1 MWKTVLRRVL
11 LMIPQL
17 FILSLLIFIMAKQMP
32 GDALTGSIGG
42 NVKPEVL
49 EQIRRESGWY
59 DPWYQQ
65 YWRWISKAVQ
75 GDFGK
80 SFQYKQPVT
89 RVIGARAANTF
100 ALALFATVLSY
111 IIALPLG
118 IKAGRNPGSKFD
130 KGVILYNFISYAMP
144 SFVLYLFTLLL
155 FGYVLKWLP
164 TMGSVDPHIAKG
176 TFAYFLNRIKHL
188 IMPAGCI
195 ALLSTTGTI
204 QYLRNEIIDA
214 KTQDYVKTARSKGVP
229 MKKVYSHH
237 IFRNSL
243 LPIAA
248 FFGFQITGL
257 LGGSMIAE
265 RIFNYPGMGNLF
277 IDAILL
283 RDYSVVNALVMLYGF
298 LNLLGSLLSDIIM
311 SIVDPRIRIE

>member
-164 TMGSVDPHIAKG
+164 TMGSVDPHVAKG
-176 TFAYFLNRIKHL
+176 TFAYFLNRMKHL

-195 ALLSTTGTI
+195 AVLSTTGTI

-229 MKKVYSHH
+229 MKKYIH
-237 IFRNSL
+237 I
-243 LPIAA
+243 IY
-248 FFGFQITGL
+248 
-257 LGGSMIAE
+257 LGT
-265 RIFNYPGMGNLF
+265 LF
-277 IDAILL
+277 
-283 RDYSVVNALVMLYGF
+283 YQ
-298 LNLLGSLLSDIIM
+298 
-311 SIVDPRIRIE
+311 

>member
-59 DPWYQQ
+59 DPWYEQ
-65 YWRWISKAVQ
+65 YWRWITKALS

-100 ALALFATVLSY
+100 LLALFATVLSY
-111 IIALPLG
+111 LIALPLG

-176 TFAYFLNRIKHL
+176 TFAYFLNRLKHL

-195 ALLSTTGTI
+195 AILSTTGTI

>member
-176 TFAYFLNRIKHL
+176 TFAYFLNRMKHL

-195 ALLSTTGTI
+195 AVLSTTGTI

>member
-65 YWRWISKAVQ
+65 YWRWISKAIQ

-100 ALALFATVLSY
+100 ALALFATILSY
-111 IIALPLG
+111 MIALPLG

-176 TFAYFLNRIKHL
+176 TFAYFLNRMKHL

-195 ALLSTTGTI
+195 AVLSTTGTI

>member
-164 TMGSVDPHIAKG
+164 TMGSVDPHVAKG
-176 TFAYFLNRIKHL
+176 TFAYFLNRMKHL

>member
-59 DPWYQQ
+59 DPWYEQ
-65 YWRWISKAVQ
+65 YWRWITKALQ

-100 ALALFATVLSY
+100 LLALFATILSY

-176 TFAYFLNRIKHL
+176 TFAYFLNRLKHL

-195 ALLSTTGTI
+195 AILSTTGTI

>member
-59 DPWYQQ
+59 DPWYEQ
-65 YWRWISKAVQ
+65 YWRWITKALS
-75 GDFGK
+75 GDCGK

-100 ALALFATVLSY
+100 LLALFATVLSY
-111 IIALPLG
+111 LIALPLG

-176 TFAYFLNRIKHL
+176 TFAYFLNRLKHL

-195 ALLSTTGTI
+195 AILSTTGTI

>member
-59 DPWYQQ
+59 DPWYEQ
-65 YWRWISKAVQ
+65 YWRWITKALS

-100 ALALFATVLSY
+100 LLALFATVLSY
-111 IIALPLG
+111 LIALPLG
-118 IKAGRNPGSKFD
+118 IKAGRNPGSRFD

-176 TFAYFLNRIKHL
+176 TFAYFLNRLKHL

>member
-176 TFAYFLNRIKHL
+176 SFAYFLNRMKHL

-214 KTQDYVKTARSKGVP
+214 KTQDYVKAARSKGVP

>member
-1 MWKTVLRRVL
+1 
-11 LMIPQL
+11 
-17 FILSLLIFIMAKQMP
+17 MAKQMP

-176 TFAYFLNRIKHL
+176 TFAYFLNRMKHL

-195 ALLSTTGTI
+195 AVLSTTGTI

-237 IFRNSL
+237 IFRNSH

>member
-17 FILSLLIFIMAKQMP
+17 FILSMLIFIMAKHMP
-32 GDALTGSIGG
+32 GDALTGSVGG

-49 EQIRRESGWY
+49 ERIRRESGWY

-65 YWRWISKAVQ
+65 YWRWISNAFK
-75 GDFGK
+75 GDLGK

-89 RVIGARAANTF
+89 RVIGDRVVNTF
-100 ALALFATVLSY
+100 ILALTATVLSY
-111 IIALPLG
+111 CISLPLG
-118 IKAGRNPGSKFD
+118 INAGRKNGSRFD

-144 SFVLYLFTLLL
+144 SFVLYLFVLLL

-164 TMGSVDPHIAKG
+164 TMGSVDPGLVKG
-176 TFAYFLNRIKHL
+176 TWPYFVSRFKHI

-195 ALLSTTGTI
+195 AVLSTTGTI

-283 RDYSVVNALVMLYGF
+283 RDFAVVNALVMLYGF

>member
-59 DPWYQQ
+59 DPWYEQ
-65 YWRWISKAVQ
+65 YWRWITKALQ

-100 ALALFATVLSY
+100 LLALFATVLSY
-111 IIALPLG
+111 LIALPLG
-118 IKAGRNPGSKFD
+118 IKAGRNPGSRFD

-176 TFAYFLNRIKHL
+176 TFAYFLDRLKHL

-195 ALLSTTGTI
+195 AILSTTGTI

-277 IDAILL
+277 IDSILL
-283 RDYSVVNALVMLYGF
+283 RDYSVVNALIMLYGF

>member
-89 RVIGARAANTF
+89 RIIGARAANTF

-111 IIALPLG
+111 MIALPLG

-176 TFAYFLNRIKHL
+176 TFAYFLNRMKHL

-195 ALLSTTGTI
+195 AVLSTTGTI

>member
-176 TFAYFLNRIKHL
+176 SFAYFLNRMKHL

-195 ALLSTTGTI
+195 AVLSTTGTI

>member
-118 IKAGRNPGSKFD
+118 LKAGRNPGSKFD

-176 TFAYFLNRIKHL
+176 TFAYFLNRMKHL

-195 ALLSTTGTI
+195 AVLSTTGTI

>member
-59 DPWYQQ
+59 DPWYEQ
-65 YWRWISKAVQ
+65 YWRWITKALR

>member
-17 FILSLLIFIMAKQMP
+17 FILSILIFIMAKQMP

-111 IIALPLG
+111 MIALPLG

-164 TMGSVDPHIAKG
+164 TMGSVDPHVAKG
-176 TFAYFLNRIKHL
+176 TFAYFLNRLKHL

-195 ALLSTTGTI
+195 AVLSTTGTI

-277 IDAILL
+277 IDAIQL

>member
-59 DPWYQQ
+59 DPWYEQ
-65 YWRWISKAVQ
+65 YWRWITKALS

-100 ALALFATVLSY
+100 LLALFATVLSY
-111 IIALPLG
+111 LIALPLG
-118 IKAGRNPGSKFD
+118 IKAGRNPGSRFD

-176 TFAYFLNRIKHL
+176 TFAYFLNRLKHL

-195 ALLSTTGTI
+195 AILSTTGTI

>member
-59 DPWYQQ
+59 DPWYEQ
-65 YWRWISKAVQ
+65 YWRWITKALR

-100 ALALFATVLSY
+100 LLALFATVLSY
-111 IIALPLG
+111 LIALPLG
-118 IKAGRNPGSKFD
+118 IKAGRNPGSRFD

-164 TMGSVDPHIAKG
+164 TMGSIDPHLVKG
-176 TFAYFLNRIKHL
+176 TLPYFLNRLKHL

-195 ALLSTTGTI
+195 AVLSTTGTI

>member
-164 TMGSVDPHIAKG
+164 TMGSVNPHIAKG

>member
-1 MWKTVLRRVL
+1 
-11 LMIPQL
+11 
-17 FILSLLIFIMAKQMP
+17 MP

-49 EQIRRESGWY
+49 EKIRRESGWY
-59 DPWYQQ
+59 DPWYEQ
-65 YWRWISKAVQ
+65 YWRWISNAVK

-176 TFAYFLNRIKHL
+176 TFAYFLNRLKHL

-195 ALLSTTGTI
+195 SILSTTGTI

>member
-59 DPWYQQ
+59 DPWYEQ
-65 YWRWISKAVQ
+65 YWRWITKALQ

-100 ALALFATVLSY
+100 LLALFATVLSY
-111 IIALPLG
+111 LIALPLG

-176 TFAYFLNRIKHL
+176 TFAYFLNRLKHL

-195 ALLSTTGTI
+195 AILSTTGTI

>member
-59 DPWYQQ
+59 DPWYEQ
-65 YWRWISKAVQ
+65 YWRWITKALR

-100 ALALFATVLSY
+100 LLALFATVLSY
-111 IIALPLG
+111 LIALPLG
-118 IKAGRNPGSKFD
+118 IKAGRNPGSRFD

-176 TFAYFLNRIKHL
+176 TFAYFLNRLKHL

-195 ALLSTTGTI
+195 AILSTTGTI

>member
-164 TMGSVDPHIAKG
+164 TMGSVDPHVAKG
-176 TFAYFLNRIKHL
+176 TFAYFLNRMKHL

-195 ALLSTTGTI
+195 AVLSTTGTI

>member
-49 EQIRRESGWY
+49 EKIRRESGWY
-59 DPWYQQ
+59 DPWYEQ
-65 YWRWISKAVQ
+65 YWRWISNAVK

-176 TFAYFLNRIKHL
+176 TFAYFLNRLKHL

-195 ALLSTTGTI
+195 SILSTTGTI

>member
-59 DPWYQQ
+59 DPWYEQ
-65 YWRWISKAVQ
+65 YWRWITKALQ

-100 ALALFATVLSY
+100 LLALFATVLSY
-111 IIALPLG
+111 LIALPLG
-118 IKAGRNPGSKFD
+118 IKAGRNPGSRFD

-176 TFAYFLNRIKHL
+176 TFAYFLNRLKHL

>member
-65 YWRWISKAVQ
+65 YWRWISKAIQ

-176 TFAYFLNRIKHL
+176 TFAYFLNRMKHL

-195 ALLSTTGTI
+195 AILSTTGTI

>member
-59 DPWYQQ
+59 DPWYEQ
-65 YWRWISKAVQ
+65 YWRWITKALQ

-100 ALALFATVLSY
+100 LLALFATVLSY
-111 IIALPLG
+111 LIALPLG
-118 IKAGRNPGSKFD
+118 IKAGRNPGSRFD

-176 TFAYFLNRIKHL
+176 TFAYFLNRLKHL

-195 ALLSTTGTI
+195 AILSTTGTI

>member
-59 DPWYQQ
+59 DPWYEQ
-65 YWRWISKAVQ
+65 YWRWITKALR

-100 ALALFATVLSY
+100 LLALFATVLSY

-176 TFAYFLNRIKHL
+176 TFAYFLNRLKHL

-195 ALLSTTGTI
+195 AILSTTGTI

>member
-17 FILSLLIFIMAKQMP
+17 FILSLLIFIMAKMMP

-111 IIALPLG
+111 MIALPLG
-118 IKAGRNPGSKFD
+118 IKAGRNPGSRFD

-176 TFAYFLNRIKHL
+176 SFAYFLNRMKHL

-195 ALLSTTGTI
+195 AVLSTTGTI

>member
-65 YWRWISKAVQ
+65 YWRWISKAIQ

-89 RVIGARAANTF
+89 RVIVARAANTF
-100 ALALFATVLSY
+100 ALALFATILSY
-111 IIALPLG
+111 MIALPLG

-176 TFAYFLNRIKHL
+176 TFAYFLNRMKHL

-195 ALLSTTGTI
+195 AVLSTTGTI

-311 SIVDPRIRIE
+311 SIVDPRIII

>member
-89 RVIGARAANTF
+89 RIIGARAANTF

-111 IIALPLG
+111 MIALPLG

-176 TFAYFLNRIKHL
+176 TFAYFLNRLKHL

-195 ALLSTTGTI
+195 AVLSTTGTI

>member
-176 TFAYFLNRIKHL
+176 TFAYFLNRMKHL

>member
-176 TFAYFLNRIKHL
+176 TFAYFLNRMKHL

-195 ALLSTTGTI
+195 AILSTTGTI

>member
-59 DPWYQQ
+59 DPWYEQ
-65 YWRWISKAVQ
+65 YWRWITKALR

-100 ALALFATVLSY
+100 LLALFATVLSY
-111 IIALPLG
+111 LIALPLG

-176 TFAYFLNRIKHL
+176 TFAYFLNRLKHL

-195 ALLSTTGTI
+195 AILSTTGTI

>member
-59 DPWYQQ
+59 DPWYEQ
-65 YWRWISKAVQ
+65 YWRWITKALK

-100 ALALFATVLSY
+100 LLALFATVLSY
-111 IIALPLG
+111 LIALPLG

-176 TFAYFLNRIKHL
+176 TFAYFLNRLKHL

-195 ALLSTTGTI
+195 AILSTTGTI